1 MKITT
6 NAVWLVG
13 CRVSADVLSL
23 VLFITIS
30 RYFGPSG
37 VGAYSYGF
45 AIATFVY
52 VIGSLGL
59 DEYGVRE
66 YARLPADRR
75 PALMADLLGTQAMML
90 SGAVVGLITYLF
102 VTDASRVTMGI
113 VGSLA
118 AYQLAYALTR
128 TLFVPA
134 IANQAMVGPAV
145 AELGC
150 RGGAIAVAVLALVV
164 ANSSLLVAL
173 SGFSV
178 FALLLIIAGIGSAY
192 QHGGTLALS
201 TSRRAVAGTV
211 KILWSFAAAEVMVQV
226 FTRIGLVTLS
236 LSFGEEAAGVYA
248 TGLKFVEIACIPLIF
263 LCIAAYPRLSQLA
276 VFDPPGFIRVATN
289 LWQVTLLTSGVVL
302 WALYFLVPVL
312 LVPLLGDRFT
322 AAAPVL
328 RQMTVLAL
336 MQVIEV
342 ILVRLLLAADLQ
354 MARFRIIT
362 GGAILS
368 VILNIWLVLQLQV
381 GGAII
386 AGTIAMAVTDV
397 FYALALC
404 ARVERA
410 LLLQSFGA
418 LAASLALALVA
429 TAVARSY
436 AQPEWLAG
444 LAFVTTFL
452 LMNIPV
458 VVLQQRRVRSSASQ
472 GDSAYAAVGQRKV

>member
-1 MKITT
+1 LKITA

-75 PALMADLLGTQAMML
+75 PALIADLLGTQAVML
-90 SGAVVGLITYLF
+90 TGAVVGLITYLF

-118 AYQLAYALTR
+118 AYQLASALTR

-134 IANQAMVGPAV
+134 IANQAMVGPAM

-164 ANSSLLVAL
+164 ADSSLLVAL

-178 FALLLIIAGIGSAY
+178 FALLLIIVGVGSAY
-192 QHGGTLALS
+192 RHGGTLAWS

-211 KILWSFAAAEVMVQV
+211 KVLWSFAAAEVMVQV

-248 TGLKFVEIACIPLIF
+248 TGLKFVEIAWHSSHLPLYRG
-263 LCIAAYPRLSQLA
+263 LP
-276 VFDPPGFIRVATN
+276 T
-289 LWQVTLLTSGVVL
+289 
-302 WALYFLVPVL
+302 
-312 LVPLLGDRFT
+312 
-322 AAAPVL
+322 
-328 RQMTVLAL
+328 
-336 MQVIEV
+336 
-342 ILVRLLLAADLQ
+342 
-354 MARFRIIT
+354 
-362 GGAILS
+362 
-368 VILNIWLVLQLQV
+368 
-381 GGAII
+381 
-386 AGTIAMAVTDV
+386 
-397 FYALALC
+397 
-404 ARVERA
+404 
-410 LLLQSFGA
+410 
-418 LAASLALALVA
+418 
-429 TAVARSY
+429 
-436 AQPEWLAG
+436 PEPAC
-444 LAFVTTFL
+444 
-452 LMNIPV
+452 
-458 VVLQQRRVRSSASQ
+458 RVRSARVYPNRDEPMAGHAAHEWGRVMGALFSCAGALGAAAGGPIHGDRARITSDDGAGAHAS
-472 GDSAYAAVGQRKV
+472 D